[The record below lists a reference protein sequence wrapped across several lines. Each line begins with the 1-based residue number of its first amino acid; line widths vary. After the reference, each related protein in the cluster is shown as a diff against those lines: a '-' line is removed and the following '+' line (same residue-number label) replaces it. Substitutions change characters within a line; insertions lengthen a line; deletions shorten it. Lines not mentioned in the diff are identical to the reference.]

1 SLFDDEDTP
10 PNPKKE
16 IFNTTHY
23 RASAAMEYPYDVPD
37 YAHMAMEASEFHPSS
52 GINAEW
58 PLWPRSHFGSSEWT
72 QLLHSL
78 HSTLRTILY
87 CPTSVSMQQP
97 GQQATELA
105 MQNSVS
111 AVVARIRARSCG
123 TPMPFASQVPVQ
135 NSESGRG
142 YTIGR
147 EYPCMGSGSAHA
159 SILAPVC
166 ASLTF
171 CVIVGK
177 SLHMFGK

>member
-1 SLFDDEDTP
+1 
-10 PNPKKE
+10 
-16 IFNTTHY
+16 
-23 RASAAMEYPYDVPD
+23 
-37 YAHMAMEASEFHPSS
+37 
-52 GINAEW
+52 
-58 PLWPRSHFGSSEWT
+58 
-72 QLLHSL
+72 
-78 HSTLRTILY
+78 
-87 CPTSVSMQQP
+87 MQQP
-97 GQQATELA
+97 GQQACELA
-105 MQNSVS
+105 QQSSVS
-111 AVVARIRARSCG
+111 TIVARIRARSTG
-123 TPMPFASQVPVQ
+123 SPLPFQSQAPVQ

>member
-1 SLFDDEDTP
+1 MPALNRRSELVLLIPSGILVQCAVNGRSCCIVF
-10 PNPKKE
+10 
-16 IFNTTHY
+16 IV
-23 RASAAMEYPYDVPD
+23 RL
-37 YAHMAMEASEFHPSS
+37 EASCP
-52 GINAEW
+52 
-58 PLWPRSHFGSSEWT
+58 
-72 QLLHSL
+72 
-78 HSTLRTILY
+78 Y

-97 GQQATELA
+97 GQQVTELA